1 MTYRELLNKYKTIAE
16 EKDLEVEAIKLLI
29 LELSN
34 YDGASFLAHFDD
46 EIENDKLNI
55 LLSAI
60 DKYVNDFIPVQHIL
74 GYAYF
79 YGYKLNVS
87 KDVLVPRCET
97 EELVGYVL

>member
-46 EIENDKLNI
+46 EIENDKLDTTFCNRQI
-55 LLSAI
+55 
-60 DKYVNDFIPVQHIL
+60 
-74 GYAYF
+74 
-79 YGYKLNVS
+79 
-87 KDVLVPRCET
+87 C
-97 EELVGYVL
+97 